1 MAKVM
6 SRDQLVAIETVRC
19 VYKAVIDTVNET
31 PQGAP
36 AGSMYAALMQ
46 YMTLDQFQTMMDSL
60 VYAKRIRREGD
71 LYFPATKP

>member
-1 MAKVM
+1 MAKGM
-6 SRDQLVAIETVRC
+6 SRDRLVAIETVRR

-36 AGSMYAALMQ
+36 AGPMYATLMQ
-46 YMTLDQFQTMMDSL
+46 YMTLDQFTAMMDSL
-60 VYAKRIRREGD
+60 VYAGRITRRDD